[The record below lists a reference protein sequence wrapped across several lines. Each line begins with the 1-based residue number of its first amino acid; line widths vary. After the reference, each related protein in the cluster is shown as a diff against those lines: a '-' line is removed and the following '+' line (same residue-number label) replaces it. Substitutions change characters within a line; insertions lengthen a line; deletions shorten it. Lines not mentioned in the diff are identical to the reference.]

1 MAKNF
6 IEFNAYDA
14 DTVSYS
20 NYDSTKT
27 VLGPQIYKFSA
38 SNTYDYYIGP
48 NTTAFRDITQ
58 DTGGAFW
65 ADMAAVTYNDTT
77 QWVFVLR
84 YGSSAGSTTIPSDIA
99 MYEFNRINYTYSYVG
114 AVSCTNANTTAQQH
128 YGLSAN
134 LSYYTGGTVEVSGTS
149 VTGTSTDWI
158 SSRIPIGARIGFGST
173 NPANIS
179 TWYRISNY
187 PLMNSLPSLLNGGVT
202 AIAVDSSGSLYIGG
216 NFTTYSGVSV
226 GRLAKI
232 TSGGTLDTTFNTNIG
247 AGLNAAPLVIR
258 IDSSGRIY
266 VGGDFTTYSEL
277 TNNRIIKLN
286 SDGTKDTSFDNTTGF
301 NALVHDIQFDSVGK
315 LYVGGNFTQYK
326 GATNNYIIKLNTN
339 GTKDTSFDN
348 TTGFNVAGVFSIAV
362 DPSDS
367 IYVGGSFTFYKGVGA
382 QYITKITSGGTR
394 DTTFVSPNPNTIVNK
409 VLYKPSTNSIIVG
422 GNFTVL
428 NSVSNLY
435 LTELSSVGS
444 TIIASRSNVTINSM
458 VADFSNNLLYCYG
471 SSQIITKRNLTTL
484 VSDPNFNPNGIVAT
498 YVSSFNL
505 MGLSPLNDR
514 LYMVSANLNM
524 DSGMVCVNT
533 SNGEKASNFITNAQN
548 ITSQVITLNSSA
560 GTFSAGTPYVIED
573 LKFSL
578 FHSVSNAGICLIQG
592 LSKDDFTS
600 TINSIPTPA
609 FNYAGLAKGKYV
621 LYDGAYFSG
630 GSFTNSNITT
640 GVKDTKILPQ
650 ENNTTQYLYGITN
663 AGRIVRFNIK
673 NPLITQLGTAT
684 QGILRYSLPSE
695 QLILTSNG
703 VILPTSAAIGGY
715 VLGKIGIGNMQSG
728 SASGITSLYLDN
740 TGIVQTP
747 INEIQNEVVPFYSYM
762 PEVPPGSTTTY
773 TAAGNVGKVYYDNI
787 SDKLIVLNI
796 GTSIK
801 SFMTSYKL
809 NLIQPT
815 LSNTFYS
822 RDTFNDLAYNNSYD
836 LAFLMNG
843 NQLQGNTAS
852 VFSQRYPDTLGTGF
866 FGCVE
871 NGVLHLCR
879 GPLTTIQNNLYSVP
893 IGCEAQYV
901 DYSKNALYS
910 PKYILPNVV
919 GITGLYVNQYKEYG
933 SLGFTIPPEPL
944 VVHYRTTGIDTDT
957 GSWTEFTNVQNLND
971 DIICE
976 GVLDS
981 IEIQFR
987 FSYKIA
993 GNTCLPNR
1001 VYGFTLAYEDDRT
1014 DSHYS
1019 PSVSNSNLTNRTFAW
1034 RQESLWNSNIP
1045 NLKIRLY
1052 NATNGNIVFYDTITN
1067 SASGTWEYS
1076 TDNGVTWLPWNSSAD
1091 SVGNYIRYVAD
1102 FIPSGIKLRVGLNTI

>member
-6 IEFNAYDA
+6 IEFNSYDA

-27 VLGPQIYKFSA
+27 VLGLQIYKFSA

-48 NTTAFRDITQ
+48 NTTTFRDITQ
-58 DTGGAFW
+58 DTGGAYW
-65 ADMAAVTYNDTT
+65 ADMAAVTYNSTT
-77 QWVFVLR
+77 QWIFVLR
-84 YGSSAGSTTIPSDIA
+84 YATAAGSTINTSDIA

-114 AVSCTNANTTAQQH
+114 SVSCTNANTANQLP
-128 YGLSAN
+128 YGISAN
-134 LSYYTGGTVEVSGTS
+134 LSYYTAGTIQVSGTS

-158 SSRIPIGARIGFGST
+158 SNRIPIGARIGFGST

-187 PLMNSLPSLLNGGVT
+187 PLMNSLPSLLNGAVT
-202 AIAVDSSGSLYIGG
+202 AIAVDPSGSLYIGG
-216 NFTTYSGVSV
+216 AFTTYSGVSV

-247 AGLNAAPLVIR
+247 TGLNDAPYVIR
-258 IDSSGRIY
+258 IDSSGSIY
-266 VGGDFTTYSEL
+266 VAGAFTTYSGL

-286 SDGTKDTSFDNTTGF
+286 SNGTKDTSFDNTTGF
-301 NALVHDIQFDSVGK
+301 NSIVLDMQFDSVGK
-315 LYVGGNFTQYK
+315 LYVVGNFTTYK
-326 GATNNYIIKLNTN
+326 AVAANYIIKLNTN

-348 TTGFNVAGVFSIAV
+348 ATGFNGSTYTIAV

-367 IYVGGSFTFYKGVGA
+367 IYVGGNFTSYKSGTNL
-382 QYITKITSGGTR
+382 YLIKITSGGTK
-394 DTTFVSPNPNTIVNK
+394 DATFVNTSGGMNNLVYNII
-409 VLYKPSTNSIIVG
+409 YKSSTNSIIVG
-422 GNFTVL
+422 GLFTTW
-428 NSVSNLY
+428 NGVSNIF
-435 LTELSSVGS
+435 LTELSSLGS
-444 TIIASRSNVTINSM
+444 TIITSRSNVTILSM

-484 VSDPNFNPNGIVAT
+484 VSDPDFNPNGIVTT
-498 YVSSFNL
+498 YSSSFNSI
-505 MGLSPLNDR
+505 GLSPLGDR
-514 LYMVSANLNM
+514 LYMSSANLNM

-533 SNGEKASNFITNAQN
+533 SNGEKGSNFITNAQN

-573 LKFSL
+573 LKISH
-578 FHSVSNAGICLIQG
+578 FHPNSGICLIQG
-592 LSKDDFTS
+592 LSKDDFTV
-600 TINSIPTPA
+600 TPTSIPTPA
-609 FNYAGLAKGKYV
+609 FNYAGLAKGKYI

-630 GSFTNSNITT
+630 GSFTNSNITSS
-640 GVKDTKILPQ
+640 VKDTKILPQ
-650 ENNTTQYLYGITN
+650 ENSTTQYLYGVTN

-684 QGILRYSLPSE
+684 QGILRYSLPS
-695 QLILTSNG
+695 QQMLLTG
-703 VILPTSAAIGGY
+703 VPVITPSGAAISGY
-715 VLGKIGIGNMQSG
+715 GFGKIGIGNMQSG
-728 SASGITSLYLDN
+728 SASGVTSIYIDN

-747 INEIQNEVVPFYSYM
+747 ISLLENEVVPFYTYM
-762 PEVPPGSTTTY
+762 PELPPGSTTTY
-773 TAAGNVGKVYYDNI
+773 PAAGNVGKVYYDSV
-787 SDKLIVLNI
+787 SDRLIVLNI
-796 GTSIK
+796 STTAK
-801 SFMTSYKL
+801 SYMTSYKL

-815 LSNTFYS
+815 LVGTLYS
-822 RDTFNDLAYNNSYD
+822 RDTFNTLAYENSYD

-852 VFSQRYPDTLGTGF
+852 AFSQRYPDTLGVGF
-866 FGCVE
+866 YGCIE

-879 GPLTTIQNNLYSVP
+879 YVGTIQNNLYAVP

-910 PKYILPNVV
+910 PKYVLPNVV

-944 VVHYRTTGIDTDT
+944 VIHYRTTEIDTNT

-1019 PSVSNSNLTNRTFAW
+1019 PSVSNSNLINRTFAW

-1067 SASGTWEYS
+1067 SASGTWQYS